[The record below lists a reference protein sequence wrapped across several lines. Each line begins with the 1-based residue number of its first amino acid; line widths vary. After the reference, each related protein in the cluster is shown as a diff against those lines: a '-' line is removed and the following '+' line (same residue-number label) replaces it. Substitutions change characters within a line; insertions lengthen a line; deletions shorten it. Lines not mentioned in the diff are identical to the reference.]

1 MRNIY
6 NWYISFFALVFVL
19 FTLEPMV
26 LLSKAE
32 TLYMLVPL
40 SRFLGLCF
48 VISITCLLVASKIS
62 RMTFLLTLSTLFT
75 ITIVSLKASYHP
87 VVSGLS
93 IELFLF
99 FSFLTFTFLYSI
111 TSYFFKVEK
120 KPNLS
125 VFFWVTII
133 GVSSPAFIYIESS
146 FTSNKIDSDTEHT
159 LRLNDKPNIY
169 LLSYD
174 SFVPQSIAREYL
186 SINSVPYQKVLDDQ
200 YNEFPS
206 SLSFHVPSRPSINDV
221 MRLGQKRSQL
231 NFLSFSGNAPSLLSS
246 ILTDNGY
253 KLTTGYKGLY
263 FGSGGPFI
271 DQSLFPSFAQIEA
284 SVLCIAQRKLERVQA
299 FLICDVARHLSNNH
313 RNNLYKLLFGSELGK
328 IQNNWHDIV
337 LEQFRLNRQSR
348 EPVFT
353 YLYTYNPIGHTS
365 LTYNHNISD
374 QRSNYQAYFQKNA
387 ETLSKQIS
395 ELSDQIKKYD
405 PKSVVI
411 IFGDHGAYLS
421 RSSKIE
427 DNPEFFI
434 KDRHRIVIA
443 MAKTNHRCS
452 KPENLKSEE
461 SFQTPSRLL
470 ASVFLCLSDKDQ
482 RPVPEFEFDE
492 DPKILKYALLPF
504 SK

>member
-6 NWYISFFALVFVL
+6 NWYISFFALVFAL
-19 FTLEPMV
+19 LTLEPMV

-32 TLYMLVPL
+32 TLYMVSPL
-40 SRFLGLCF
+40 ARFLGLCF

-62 RMTFLLTLSTLFT
+62 RIVFLATLSALLT
-75 ITIVSLKASYHP
+75 ITIVCLKASYHP
-87 VVSGLS
+87 IFSSLA

-99 FSFLTFTFLYSI
+99 FSFLTFAFLYRLA
-111 TSYFFKVEK
+111 SYFFKAAK

-125 VFFWVTII
+125 VFFWVTIV
-133 GVSSPAFIYIESS
+133 GLSSPAFIYIESS
-146 FTSNKIDSDTEHT
+146 FTSNKVDSHT
-159 LRLNDKPNIY
+159 PNTLILNDKPNIY

-174 SFVPQSIAREYL
+174 SFIPQSIAREYL
-186 SINSVPYQKVLDDQ
+186 SINTVPYQNILNDHF
-200 YNEFPS
+200 NEFPS

-246 ILTDNGY
+246 ILSDNGY
-253 KLTTGYKGLY
+253 KLITGYKGLY

-271 DQSLFPSFAQIEA
+271 DQSLFPLSAQIEA

-299 FLICDVARHLSNNH
+299 FLICDVARHLSKNYKD
-313 RNNLYKLLFGSELGK
+313 NLYKFLFGSELGK
-328 IQNNWHDIV
+328 IQKNWHDIV
-337 LEQFRLNRQSR
+337 LKQFRLNSQNKV
-348 EPVFT
+348 PVLT

-365 LTYNHNISD
+365 LTYDHNISD
-374 QRSNYQAYFQKNA
+374 QRTDYQAYFQKNA

-395 ELSDQIKKYD
+395 ELSNQIKKYD
-405 PKSVVI
+405 PTSVVI

-452 KPENLKSEE
+452 KPENLKTEQN
-461 SFQTPSRLL
+461 FQTPSRLL

-482 RPVPEFEFDE
+482 KPAPEFEFDE
-492 DPKILKYALLPF
+492 DPKILKYALAPF

>member
-1 MRNIY
+1 MRNLY
-6 NWYISFFALVFVL
+6 NWYISFFALVFAL
-19 FTLEPMV
+19 FALEPTV

-32 TLYMLVPL
+32 TLYMVVPL
-40 SRFLGLCF
+40 ARFLGLCF

-62 RMTFLLTLSTLFT
+62 RMTFLVTLSVLLTVT
-75 ITIVSLKASYHP
+75 VISLRASFHP
-87 VVSGLS
+87 VISSLS
-93 IELFLF
+93 IEFFLF
-99 FSFLTFTFLYSI
+99 CSFLTFAFFYSVAN
-111 TSYFFKVEK
+111 YFFKAAK

-125 VFFWVTII
+125 VFLWVTII
-133 GVSSPAFIYIESS
+133 GLSSPAFFYIKTS
-146 FTSNKIDSDTEHT
+146 FTSNKIDSDTAKT
-159 LRLNDKPNIY
+159 FNLNDKPNIY

-186 SINSVPYQKVLDDQ
+186 SINSVPYQNILDDQ
-200 YNEFPS
+200 FNEFSS

-246 ILTDNGY
+246 ILPKNGY

-271 DQSLFPSFAQIEA
+271 DQSLFPSFAQIES

-299 FLICDVARHLSNNH
+299 FLICDVARYLSKNY
-313 RNNLYKLLFGSELGK
+313 RNNLYKFLFGSELRK
-328 IQNNWHDIV
+328 IKKNWHDIV
-337 LEQFRLNRQSR
+337 LEQFRLNRQSK

-365 LTYNHNISD
+365 LTYDHNISD
-374 QRSNYQAYFQKNA
+374 QRSDYQAYFQKNA

-395 ELSDQIKKYD
+395 ELSDQIRKYD
-405 PKSVVI
+405 PTSVVI

-452 KPENLKSEE
+452 KPENLKIEE
-461 SFQTPSRLL
+461 NFQTPSRLL

-492 DPKILKYALLPF
+492 DPKILKYALAPF